1 MRDQKALSVRT
12 VVAIGIGTAILF
24 ILKRFAVIPTGIANT
39 NIDISYGFLGFIAT
53 LFGPIAGFFI
63 GFLGHALNDFTQ
75 YGTPWWTW
83 VFTTGLVGM
92 VIGLFWRRFNVEAGN
107 FGMKKIVSFNL
118 LQIITNVV
126 SWSLIA
132 PTLDIWIY
140 SEPANK
146 VYAQGIVSAISNS
159 IATGVIGTILLVTYA
174 ATRTRSGS
182 LKKES

>member
-1 MRDQKALSVRT
+1 MRDHKVLSVRT

-75 YGTPWWTW
+75 YGQPWWTW
-83 VFTTGLVGM
+83 VFTTGLVGF
-92 VIGLFWRRFNVEAGN
+92 VIGLFWRRVEAGN
-107 FGMKKIVSFNL
+107 FGAKKIVAFNV
-118 LQIITNVV
+118 LQVITNVV

-132 PTLDIWIY
+132 PTLDIIIY

-146 VYAQGIVSAISNS
+146 VYVQGIVSAISNS
-159 IATGVIGTILLVTYA
+159 IATGVIGTILLVAYA

>member
-92 VIGLFWRRFNVEAGN
+92 V
-107 FGMKKIVSFNL
+107 
-118 LQIITNVV
+118 

-146 VYAQGIVSAISNS
+146 VYVQGIVSAISNS

>member
-1 MRDQKALSVRT
+1 MRDHKVLSVRT

-75 YGTPWWTW
+75 YGQPWWTW
-83 VFTTGLVGM
+83 VFTTGLVGF
-92 VIGLFWRRFNVEAGN
+92 VIGLFWRRFNVKRHNFFRTKIAG
-107 FGMKKIVSFNL
+107 FN
-118 LQIITNVV
+118 VK
-126 SWSLIA
+126 
-132 PTLDIWIY
+132 PPLDIIIY

-146 VYAQGIVSAISNS
+146 VYVQGIVSAISNS
-159 IATGVIGTILLVTYA
+159 IATGVIGTILLVAYA

>member
-132 PTLDIWIY
+132 HWIFGFTV
-140 SEPANK
+140 SRPIK
-146 VYAQGIVSAISNS
+146 FMSKGSCQLSQIVLRQ
-159 IATGVIGTILLVTYA
+159 VLLA
-174 ATRTRSGS
+174 PFCWS
-182 LKKES
+182 LMQLHARGLAV